1 MPYIVSELVGRDN
14 EPSLIAMD
22 SRKSAI
28 LPWENTLKIA
38 YLDCFAG
45 ISGDM
50 TLGALVDAGVDL
62 DALNAAVESL
72 GLPDCRLVASEVK
85 KGGFRATKVDVLA
98 PHEHVHRHLADIEP
112 MIDAAA
118 LSDAQKGTARRLFRR
133 LAVVEAE
140 AHGTTV
146 EKVHFHEVG
155 AADSIAD
162 IVGSVVGF
170 DLLGVDRVLVSPI
183 PTGTGSVRIAHG
195 LCSIPAPAT
204 AAILRGA
211 PLATANIEGEMTT
224 PTGAL
229 IATEI
234 GDSFGPLPAMR
245 IDRIG
250 LGAGSK
256 DWPDRPNILRLFV
269 GESADAGT
277 THRDTVWLLETNLD
291 DADGETVAHAVNLLW
306 KANVLEAWTAP
317 ISMKKG
323 RPGILL
329 SVLVQEPELATAE
342 AVLFETTGTLGIRR
356 RLVERT
362 VLPRVAHT
370 VGTKYGPVL
379 GKARLLPCGAVRF
392 KPEYESCR
400 AIAEAGGA
408 SWESVAEAA
417 KGAFD
422 PEAVRFAAD
431 DPARTDNDGGGHHSH
446 PHEHAHEQSHEHAH
460 KHD

>member
-1 MPYIVSELVGRDN
+1 M
-14 EPSLIAMD
+14 
-22 SRKSAI
+22 
-28 LPWENTLKIA
+28 KIA

-50 TLGALVDAGVDL
+50 ALGALVDAGVDL
-62 DALNAAVESL
+62 GALNAAVGSL
-72 GLPDCRLVASEVK
+72 GLPDCRLVACEVK

-98 PHEHVHRHLADIEP
+98 QHEHVHRHLADIEP
-112 MIDAAA
+112 MIDAGA
-118 LSDAQKGTARRLFRR
+118 LSDVQKATARRLFRR
-133 LAVVEAE
+133 LAEVEAM

-170 DLLGVDRVLVSPI
+170 DLLGVERVIVSPI
-183 PTGTGSVRIAHG
+183 PTGTGCVRITHG
-195 LCSIPAPAT
+195 SCGIPAPAT
-204 AAILRGA
+204 AAILRGV
-211 PLATANIEGEMTT
+211 PLAQADVEGEMTT

-269 GESADAGT
+269 GKPADFGM

-291 DADGETVAHAVNLLW
+291 DADGETVAHALDLLW
-306 KANVLEAWTAP
+306 RANVLDAWTAP
-317 ISMKKG
+317 IAMKKG
-323 RPGILL
+323 RPGVLL
-329 SVLVQEPELATAE
+329 SILVQEPELTAAE
-342 AVLFETTGTLGIRR
+342 EILFEATGTLGIRR
-356 RLVERT
+356 RLVERR
-362 VLPRVAHT
+362 VLPRVAYT

-379 GKARLLPCGAVRF
+379 GKARRLPCGEARF

-400 AIAEAGGA
+400 AVAEDVGV
-408 SWESVAEAA
+408 SLETIVEAA

-422 PEAVRFAAD
+422 PDAVRFAAD
-431 DPARTDNDGGGHHSH
+431 DPAGSKNPGRAH
-446 PHEHAHEQSHEHAH
+446 PREQE
-460 KHD
+460 